1 MAKHVTYKVI
11 HGKPDKLEKQ
21 LNELAEHGWR
31 VVSAAHGL
39 TPLLDIVVILE
50 MPSAASQA

>member
-1 MAKHVTYKVI
+1 MAEPATYKVI
-11 HGKPDKLEKQ
+11 HGKLEKLEKQ
-21 LNELAEHGWR
+21 LNELAEQGWR

-50 MPSAASQA
+50 MQGTPRE